1 MAYSANEQR
10 YQQMQYRRCGKS
22 GIQLSALSL
31 GLWHNFGDVDDEAV
45 YRKTLHTAF
54 DCGITHFDL
63 ANNYGPPPGSAEINF
78 GKILK
83 EDFAAYRDELIISS
97 KAGYYMWPGPYGEWG
112 SKKNLVASLNQS
124 LQRMQL
130 DYLDL
135 YYCHR
140 PDKNTPIEEVVLTYP
155 GFMAVTAYR
164 IAHVLCRLQVPL
176 MPRMISE
183 WAHSITGI
191 DIHPGA
197 TIGVPFMIDHGTG
210 VVIGETSIIGK
221 NVKIYQGVTI
231 GALAV
236 KKEEAEVKRHPT
248 IEDNVIVYANST
260 ILGGKTIIGRDSI
273 IGGNCFVTESVPAQS
288 MVYHQPIIT
297 VKNKKDFTEPLNWV
311 I

>member
-1 MAYSANEQR
+1 MSLTHGYILSSSVPRKKQVIDFAQELIDFLFPVVENEKTYELRHNKKQA
-10 YQQMQYRRCGKS
+10 
-22 GIQLSALSL
+22 ALSNQL
-31 GLWHNFGDVDDEAV
+31 LEILFAFSESYELEGEEAISNQF
-45 YRKTLHTAF
+45 F
-54 DCGITHFDL
+54 DSL
-63 ANNYGPPPGSAEINF
+63 P
-78 GKILK
+78 KIK
-83 EDFAAYRDELIISS
+83 EDLLEDANALLQFDPAANS
-97 KAGYYMWPGPYGEWG
+97 
-112 SKKNLVASLNQS
+112 
-124 LQRMQL
+124 
-130 DYLDL
+130 
-135 YYCHR
+135 
-140 PDKNTPIEEVVLTYP
+140 IEEVVLTYP

-197 TIGVPFMIDHGTG
+197 SIGVPFMIDHGTG

-260 ILGGKTIIGRDSI
+260 ILGGKTIIGRESI